1 MGSGNAESVEPASV
15 AARRRLPVWTWVFIV
30 WILLV
35 ITRAIAE
42 GVENVGRGRATM
54 GTVKLLLAAVLAW
67 GIVLLFQRR
76 PLARHFWLALLGV
89 LSALCVWLAILVPSG
104 QRDALLAGVLWLASW
119 ALYFVRSRRLLA
131 VLHAGTKFAAPPV

>member
-1 MGSGNAESVEPASV
+1 MDNAEPTEPPYV

-89 LSALCVWLAILVPSG
+89 LGALCAWLAILVPSG
-104 QRDALLAGVLWLASW
+104 QRDGLLAGVLWFAGW
-119 ALYFVRSRRLLA
+119 ALYFVRSQRLRA
-131 VLHAGTKFAAPPV
+131 VLQEGIESAAPAV